1 MYFVCTD
8 VVKHPG
14 TIIMIF
20 KPEPSVSGDKLTAY
34 EFKAAT
40 CTGAKL
46 VAVDPYG
53 VITILY
59 DKTTE
64 VPTLSNVAVLIDHD
78 DVTNLGVS
86 ASDAG
91 LYEPGTTLAEAS

>member
-1 MYFVCTD
+1 MSFICTD

-20 KPEPSVSGDKLTAY
+20 KPEPDASGEKLTAY

-59 DKTTE
+59 DNTAE
-64 VPTLSNVAVLIDHD
+64 VPTLSEVSVLIDHD
-78 DVTNLGVS
+78 YVASLGVS

-91 LYEPGTTLAEAS
+91 LYEPGTTLAAAS